1 MDELY
6 GHSLDEINT
15 VLLEIE
21 SELDLFERQADG
33 VYYWERVR
41 HPIHKELI
49 EKVQNCHTASTNSH
63 NKNTSLDDKNRSN
76 LSKKVKI
83 LKNGFENIYNG
94 NPFFTRNC
102 DIIFNTGP
110 VPRRQLTDGT
120 KYHLQLDPIA
130 EAVEDSYVFIEPK
143 GGPSQAPSGNRRFL
157 TLPRTTARICR
168 KLGYSYE
175 LPPREHDVIK
185 KAEDKIE
192 NQLSIKLDIIS
203 KVENDL
209 SLRQLLFPL
218 YEKVIKRINPEIC
231 FVTYPHSQYST
242 FVEVCNRYN
251 IPVVDIQHCAVNRN
265 YWAYHYPGE
274 RQRHVSADYFFAW
287 GKYWQDSV
295 ELPFSDNEIYVTGYP
310 HFNTQ
315 KSRHK
320 DVTQKNQILFL
331 SNPNSGYSLSKFAAK
346 FSKRVND
353 IYIIYKLHGA
363 EFDTWKDDYPALAT
377 AAESG
382 NIVVVDEI
390 EGSLHQLLTESKVQV
405 GVSTTALYEGMSF
418 GLPTFI
424 LDAPRAYEMEG
435 VIKRGY
441 AIRVCDPE
449 DIVSFLNDECNTYSK
464 PQDEFFE
471 QNSLCKISK
480 AIDEIASIESIDIVG
495 MGNV

>member
-1 MDELY
+1 MDELHRY
-6 GHSLDEINT
+6 SLDEINT

-41 HPIHKELI
+41 HPIHK
-49 EKVQNCHTASTNSH
+49 KVIKEVQRRHTVPTNSH
-63 NKNTSLDDKNRSN
+63 NKNTSLDHEDRLSLLDKAR
-76 LSKKVKI
+76 I
-83 LKNGFENIYNG
+83 LKKGFENVYKG
-94 NPFFTRNC
+94 NPFLTRDC
-102 DIIFNTGP
+102 DVIFNTGP
-110 VPRRQLTDGT
+110 VPRRKLKDGT
-120 KYHLQLDPIA
+120 EYHLQLDPIA
-130 EAVEDSYVFIEPK
+130 EAVEDSYAFLEPK
-143 GGPSQAPSGNRRFL
+143 GGPSQAPSANRRFL
-157 TLPRTTARICR
+157 TLPRTTVRVCK

-175 LPPREHDVIK
+175 LPSEERNIVRILEK
-185 KAEDKIE
+185 EIE
-192 NQLSIKLDIIS
+192 SQVGVELDIVS
-203 KVENDL
+203 MVENDL
-209 SLRQLLFPL
+209 SSRRLLLPI
-218 YEKVIKRINPEIC
+218 YKKIIEQIDPKIC
-231 FVTYPHSQYST
+231 FTTYAHSQYST
-242 FVEVCNRYN
+242 FVEACSRYN

-435 VIKRGY
+435 VIERGY
-441 AIRVCDPE
+441 AMRVCEPN
-449 DIVSFLNDECNTYSK
+449 DIVSFLDAKHNMYSQSK
-464 PQDEFFE
+464 NEFFE
-471 QNSLCKISK
+471 ENSLENVSN
-480 AIDEIASIESIDIVG
+480 AIDEIASIESLDIVG
-495 MGNV
+495 MKQ